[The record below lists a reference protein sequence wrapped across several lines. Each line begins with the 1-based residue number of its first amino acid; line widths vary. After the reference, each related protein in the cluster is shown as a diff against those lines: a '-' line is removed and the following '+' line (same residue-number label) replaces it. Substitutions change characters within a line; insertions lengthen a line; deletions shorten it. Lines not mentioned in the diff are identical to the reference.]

1 MFLVFDTETT
11 GLTRK
16 DLPESHP
23 EHWPRMVQLAWQLH
37 DEWGQIIDRGDVL
50 VRPDGFDIPFNAQQV
65 HGISTE
71 LARAEGI
78 PLDDALGR
86 FEQALGKTAFLVG
99 HNLAFDLGVVGAE
112 MQRAGHEEAY
122 LHLETLPVLDT
133 MTEHTARLVGIKR
146 KGGFKLPKLGELYQ
160 FLFGE
165 DFAEAHNAAADVEA
179 TARAFFELI
188 RIGII
193 EPGTFG
199 RDVEFLQA
207 FRERYPDVF
216 PPYGLT
222 HRSLKHASQQL
233 ETEKTGEE
241 EPAETATGH
250 WDNFAHL
257 HLYSQFSILEST
269 VKFDELVKAVADAGM
284 PAVALTDKGNMMGA
298 FEFWRAVDQY
308 NKSVE
313 DAERKIKPV
322 IGVEL
327 LVCNNHRERNPD
339 DKGHA
344 VLLLAKNKTGYHNLV
359 KLVSIANTEGY
370 YYNPRVDKD
379 LLRQYREGI
388 IAVSGGMNGEIA
400 HFILNVGQAQAEEKL
415 KEWLDIFGEDFYLEV
430 LRHGLDTEESL
441 NKSLRLLADKH
452 KVKLVAANEVY
463 YIKPED
469 ATVQEVLLCIR
480 DGKKI
485 HQPVGRGRDHRYAL
499 PNREFYLKTPAQMH
513 ELFGRDFPDAID
525 NIREILGKVEYY
537 SLAHPIVV
545 PVFEVPEEFAVDG
558 DTRSEEAQKKY
569 LRHLVW
575 EGARRRW
582 GEDLDERKRQ
592 RLEYELGVI
601 ESMGFTGYFLIV
613 WDVINKA
620 REMGIVVGAGRGSA
634 AGSAVSYTLGIT
646 NVDPIKYDLLF
657 ERFLNPER
665 NTMPDID
672 MDFDDIGRN
681 KIVQYAVDKY
691 GKDNVAHII
700 TYGYIKD
707 KSAIRDTFRVLDLP
721 LSDANRLSKLADI
734 ALKDLLHTPV
744 EELRAR
750 GLRGDTLDKAK
761 KFKEIIENN
770 EKLRHGVEIAATVE
784 GAIRNRSL
792 HACGYIIAPQPL
804 VDLIPVTKL
813 NKTDLLV
820 TQFDARVV
828 ESAGLLK
835 MDFLAIRTLTIVK
848 DTLDLIKQRH
858 GVTIDLDTLG
868 FDDPKTY
875 KLLQDGQTVG
885 VFQLE
890 SAGMRKNL
898 KALKPSDFEDIVAMV
913 ALYRP
918 GPMEKIPS
926 YIRRKHG
933 LEEVTYDLP
942 EMEEYLKATYGITI
956 YQEQVMLLSQKLAD
970 FSGAEADHLRK
981 AMGKKKKKDLD
992 KMYPKFIENAKAK
1005 GYPVKVLEKIWKDWE
1020 AFASYAFN
1028 RSHAVSYAV
1037 LAYHTAYLKANYPA
1051 EFFAASLSNHLGSIE
1066 KVTKFIQDAR
1076 QWNIRVLP
1084 PDVNESGLQF
1094 TVNAEGNIRFGL
1106 SAIKGVGVKAAESII
1121 AEREKNGPYKDIYDF
1136 VERLDSRAVNARV
1149 MEALVLSGGLDRF
1162 GIDRAVYFCQDKKEQ
1177 NFIKKLLYYGQKY
1190 KQNAL
1195 GGATLFDDVGG
1206 VELEKPKVPDC
1217 EIGWSTLDLL
1227 DRERDLVGFYIS
1239 GHPLDQFFTTLQYF
1253 KGEESKTI
1261 NAVLRAL
1268 NEKRDVP
1275 LDNTA
1280 EDEFDDNEADDEV
1293 HFDYDDDELV
1303 VRHKEKDNENIM
1315 TLAKAK
1321 TYLGRTIKMYGIV
1334 KDKRELTTKDG
1345 REFGFV
1351 TLEDFEGTYELGV
1364 FGKVFLETR
1373 PYLEPKKMLAVKAKI
1388 SFNPRRQTHQLE
1400 LVNVMPLYDVLE
1412 KNFNS
1417 LILELDELR
1426 LNTELVDRLTALI
1439 QRHKG
1444 KKKVKIKMYSHTDGF
1459 SVLLDSG
1466 LHVNIS
1472 KELIEELR
1480 AISDLDFNI
1489 T

>member
-37 DEWGQIIDRGDVL
+37 DEWGQIIDRGDL
-50 VRPDGFDIPFNAQQV
+50 IIRPDGFDIPFNAQQV

-71 LARAEGI
+71 LARAEGV
-78 PLDDALGR
+78 PLEEALTR
-86 FEQALGKTAFLVG
+86 FEEALEKTSYLVG
-99 HNLAFDLGVVGAE
+99 HNLGFDLGVVGAE
-112 MQRAGHEEAY
+112 MQRAGHEKAY
-122 LHLETLPVLDT
+122 HRLDALPVLDT
-133 MTEHTARLVGIKR
+133 MTEHTAELVGIRR
-146 KGGFKLPKLGELYQ
+146 KAGFKLPKLGELYA

-179 TARAFFELI
+179 TARAFFELVRQGVI
-188 RIGII
+188 N
-193 EPGTFG
+193 PDTFG
-199 RDVEFLQA
+199 RDDEFLKA
-207 FRERYPDVF
+207 FAERYPDVF
-216 PPYGLT
+216 PPFGLT
-222 HRSLKHASQQL
+222 HRSLKQASQQL
-233 ETEKTGEE
+233 EDEKSHTAGQK
-241 EPAETATGH
+241 ETTTGH

-257 HLYSQFSILEST
+257 HVYSQYSLLEST
-269 VKFDELVKAVADAGM
+269 VKFNELVNAVAQAGM
-284 PAVALTDKGNMMGA
+284 PAVAMTDKGNMMGA
-298 FEFWRAVDQY
+298 FEFWKAVDKY
-308 NKSVE
+308 NKALDESGN
-313 DAERKIKPV
+313 KIKPV

-339 DKGHA
+339 DKGYP
-344 VLLLAKNKTGYHNLV
+344 VILLAKNKTGYHNLV
-359 KLVSIANTEGY
+359 KLGSIANTDGY

-379 LLRQYREGI
+379 LLRQYREGL
-388 IAVSGGMNGEIA
+388 IAISGGVSGEIA

-415 KEWLDIFGEDFYLEV
+415 QEWLDIFGEDFYLEV
-430 LRHGLDTEESL
+430 LRHNLDTEEAL
-441 NKSLRLLADKH
+441 NKSLRRLADQYN
-452 KVKLVAANEVY
+452 VKLVAGNEVY
-463 YIKPED
+463 YLKPED

-480 DGKKI
+480 DGKKL

-499 PNREFYLKTPAQMH
+499 PNKEFYLKTPAQMH
-513 ELFGRDFPDAID
+513 ELLGRDFPDAID
-525 NIREILGKVEYY
+525 NIREILDKVEPY
-537 SLAHPIVV
+537 SLAHPIVM
-545 PVFEVPEEFAVDG
+545 PVFEVPEEFAVEG
-558 DTRSEEAQKKY
+558 DTLSNEAQKKY

-582 GEDLDERKRQ
+582 GEELDERTRQ
-592 RLEYELGVI
+592 RLEYELSVI
-601 ESMGFTGYFLIV
+601 EDMGFTGYFLIV

-657 ERFLNPER
+657 ERFLNPQR
-665 NTMPDID
+665 RTMPDID
-672 MDFDDIGRN
+672 MDFDDVGRN

-691 GKDNVAHII
+691 GRDNVAHII

-734 ALKDLLHTPV
+734 SLKDLLHTPI

-750 GLRGDTLDKAK
+750 GLRGETLENAK

-770 EKLRHGVEIAATVE
+770 EKLRQGVEIASTVE

-792 HACGYIIAPQPL
+792 HACGYIIAPEPI
-804 VDLIPVTKL
+804 VNLIPVTKL

-820 TQFDARVV
+820 TQFDAKVV

-848 DTLDLIKQRH
+848 DTLELIKQRH

-875 KLLQDGQTVG
+875 KLLQDGQTIG

-890 SAGMRKNL
+890 SPGMRKNL
-898 KALKPSDFEDIVAMV
+898 KALKPTNFEDIVAMV

-933 LEEVTYDLP
+933 LEEVSYDLP
-942 EMEEYLKATYGITI
+942 EMEEYLKSTYGITI

-970 FSGAEADHLRK
+970 FTGAEADDLRK
-981 AMGKKKKKDLD
+981 AMGKKKKAELD

-1005 GYPVKVLEKIWKDWE
+1005 GFPVKVLEKIWKDWE

-1051 EFFAASLSNHLGSIE
+1051 EFFAASLSNNLGSINQ
-1066 KVTKFIQDAR
+1066 VTKFIQDAR

-1121 AEREKNGPYKDIYDF
+1121 AEREKNGPYQNIYDF

-1149 MEALVLSGGLDRF
+1149 MEALVLAGGLDGF
-1162 GIDRAVYFCQDKKEQ
+1162 GIDRAIYFCQDKKEQ
-1177 NFIKKLLYYGQKY
+1177 NFIKKLLHYGQKY
-1190 KQNAL
+1190 RQNAQ

-1206 VELEKPKVPDC
+1206 VELQKPKVPDC
-1217 EIGWSTLDLL
+1217 DPGWSNLDLL

-1239 GHPLDQFFTTLQYF
+1239 GHPLDQFLNTLKFY
-1253 KGEESKTI
+1253 KGEDSKTV
-1261 NAVLRAL
+1261 NAILRAL
-1268 NEKRDVP
+1268 NENRDVP
-1275 LDNTA
+1275 LDNSA
-1280 EDEFDDNEADDEV
+1280 EEENNSDETDDDVDI
-1293 HFDYDDDELV
+1293 DYEDDELV
-1303 VRHKEKDNENIM
+1303 IRHKEKDNENIM

-1321 TYLGRTIKMYGIV
+1321 TYLNRHIKMFGIV
-1334 KDKRELTTKDG
+1334 KDKRELTTKEG

-1351 TLEDFEGTYELGV
+1351 TLEDFDGSYELGV
-1364 FGKVFLETR
+1364 FGKTFLETR
-1373 PYLEPKKMLAVKAKI
+1373 PYLEPKKMLAITAKI
-1388 SFNPRRQTHQLE
+1388 SFNPRRQSYQLQLE
-1400 LVNVMPLYDVLE
+1400 SVMPLYELLE
-1412 KNFNS
+1412 KSFKA
-1417 LILELDELR
+1417 LVFEFDELG
-1426 LNTELVDRLTALI
+1426 LTSELVDQLSVLLT
-1439 QRHKG
+1439 RHKG
-1444 KKKVKIKMYSHTDGF
+1444 KKKVQIKIRSHTDGF
-1459 SVLLDSG
+1459 SLKLDSG
-1466 LHVNIS
+1466 LRVDITN
-1472 KELIEELR
+1472 KLIEELNNR
-1480 AISDLDFNI
+1480 GDVDFELI
-1489 T
+1489 